1 MDETK
6 NGQKIISAGKTTC
19 ACGEGCTCGCGHH
32 CAHRV
37 IWWVVGIVI
46 LGIVF
51 CVGMKAGEFREELH
65 YMYGDYYRAYPMMPS
80 RVYNDGGVAVPVTGS
95 AQGSATTSGN
105 APMIPANQ

>member
-1 MDETK
+1 MEETK
-6 NGQKIISAGKTTC
+6 NGQRIVSTGKTTC

-65 YMYGDYYRAYPMMPS
+65 YMYGNSYYQGYPMMQ
-80 RVYNDGGVAVPVTGS
+80 RVYNGGGVAVPVTGS
-95 AQGSATTSGN
+95 ATTTSSN